1 MSSAPN
7 LRSGIGK
14 GSGAANVTSEDG
26 TEEDDTFGEL
36 PTGWL
41 LITLFCIN
49 SQLQATIIYLYSF
62 KCLGSN
68 GWLIHSVV
76 CVVALNYFMPM

>member
-49 SQLQATIIYLYSF
+49 SQF
-62 KCLGSN
+62 
-68 GWLIHSVV
+68 
-76 CVVALNYFMPM
+76 